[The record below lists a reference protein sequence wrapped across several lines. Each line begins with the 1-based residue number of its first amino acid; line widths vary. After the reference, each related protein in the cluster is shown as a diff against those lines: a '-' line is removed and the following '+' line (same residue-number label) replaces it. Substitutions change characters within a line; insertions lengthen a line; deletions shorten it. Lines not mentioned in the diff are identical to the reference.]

1 MTRKTVLIIG
11 AGLLQVP
18 AYEVARRMGI
28 RSVAVDRNPAAP
40 GMALADAAHPVD
52 TRDIDGIVRV
62 ALEERAVGVVTLC
75 TDAPVVAV
83 AAVAKAIGSRAIAPE
98 AAARA
103 TNKALMRDAFASA
116 GAPIP
121 AYRRVSTL
129 DEARR
134 AAQEIGLPVIL
145 KPPASSGS
153 RGIFKVA
160 TLDRLAEG
168 YAHTRGVAGEG
179 GEILVEEFVDGAE
192 VSVETLSFGGKHVVL
207 AITDKTT
214 TGDPYWVE
222 TGHVEPSRLPA
233 DVQQAIRDT
242 AVAGLAALGVMDAAG
257 HVEIK
262 VGPRGPRLIEIGA
275 RLGGDFITT
284 ELVRRS
290 TGIDMVE
297 SIIRMA
303 LGEQPDV
310 TPRRVRGAA
319 IRYLSSREG
328 RVAAVEGLEEA
339 RCMPGVVRL
348 ETLVE
353 VGSVFAGVR
362 SSLDRPGFVIAE
374 GADAVEAD
382 ARAMA
387 AAQRVVI
394 EVAPG

>member
-1 MTRKTVLIIG
+1 MLIIG

-83 AAVAKAIGSRAIAPE
+83 AAVAKAIGSRAITPE

-160 TLDRLAEG
+160 TLDRLTEG
-168 YAHTRGVAGEG
+168 YAHTRGVTGEG

-222 TGHVEPSRLPA
+222 TGHVEPSRLLA

-374 GADAVEAD
+374 GVDAAEAD